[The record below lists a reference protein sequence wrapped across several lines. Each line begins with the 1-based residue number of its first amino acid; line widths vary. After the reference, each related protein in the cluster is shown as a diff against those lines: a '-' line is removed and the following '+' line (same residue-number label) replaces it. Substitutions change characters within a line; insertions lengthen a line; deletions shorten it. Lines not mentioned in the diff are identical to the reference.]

1 VQAYDQRF
9 NDMQTLIVTL
19 DERCSNTTRLV
30 SLAQQCTQELRT
42 EGEDNLLRTKHDLQ
56 REIDQVQRA
65 FKELFGRVAG
75 VEQGVAGSKV
85 TEEALEKRVLH
96 LEDSVRATDKRAAES
111 EAVLRLECGTNVV
124 RVAAVEKDVE
134 LLKGL
139 KDDIHAVEKSLGDR
153 LTSVEGGL
161 IERQVADRDEFSRRL
176 VLLQNQLTGHMESEE
191 SKHAAADV
199 KIDDA
204 MERAEESL
212 KRGTLYRDRLNEH
225 FDMLEKVGERIGFL
239 ENSVGDLRREE
250 GRPLEARLEKKLGD
264 KADAL
269 LKQRFGDMDA
279 WADGFEKRIDGRMDS
294 MRAHVFRAPPPAVTV
309 PTTFQQYGGEQSQYR
324 DEVDT
329 MDMDE
334 VNMSVEGLSGP
345 RFHTQSQSHAAPARV
360 GASVLAHA
368 GPGPIK
374 QEVFAQFIDMYESEL
389 AEVRGRLDELNNVPV
404 GSGSGSGSGNSSSS
418 SGGGG
423 GHNYRRTSTTRQ
435 VDYDAAKKVVSTTTP
450 MPYSSHSPAR
460 AGTRAKHTGAAA
472 AAVAGD
478 PQQQQQLP
486 PFFSRIPALNPP
498 WIGPNPTEPTP
509 TRRSINLPLPGDSDD
524 SGSVSG
530 SWHDDLSVSRSMEDI
545 GVKAKAK
552 AKVHDNLAGA
562 AAKVTAIAGGKK
574 RGTGLLADLKRRG
587 ATPQK

>member
-1 VQAYDQRF
+1 MSAACLGVQAYDQRF

-19 DERCSNTTRLV
+19 DERCGNTTRLV

-42 EGEDNLLRTKHDLQ
+42 EGEDNLLRTKHELQ
-56 REIDQVQRA
+56 REIDEVQRA

-111 EAVLRLECGTNVV
+111 EAVLRLECGTNAV

-134 LLKGL
+134 HLKGL
-139 KDDIHAVEKSLGDR
+139 KDDICAVEKRLGDR
-153 LTSVEGGL
+153 LTIVEGGL

-176 VLLQNQLTGHMESEE
+176 VLLQNQLNGHMESEE
-191 SKHAAADV
+191 SKFAAADV

-204 MERAEESL
+204 MERAEEGL

-239 ENSVGDLRREE
+239 ESSVGDLRREE

-264 KADAL
+264 KADIL

-294 MRAHVFRAPPPAVTV
+294 MRAHVFRAPPPPVVTV
-309 PTTFQQYGGEQSQYR
+309 PTAFQQYGGDQSQYR
-324 DEVDT
+324 DEMDT
-329 MDMDE
+329 MDMD

-345 RFHTQSQSHAAPARV
+345 RSHAQSQSQSQSHAAPARV
-360 GASVLAHA
+360 VASVLTHA

-389 AEVRGRLDELNNVPV
+389 AEVRGRLDELNNRPV
-404 GSGSGSGSGNSSSS
+404 GSSS

-423 GHNYRRTSTTRQ
+423 HNHRRTSTTRQ
-435 VDYDAAKKVVSTTTP
+435 GRYDAAEEVASTTTP
-450 MPYSSHSPAR
+450 MPYSSRSPAR
-460 AGTRAKHTGAAA
+460 AGTRARDTGAAS
-472 AAVAGD
+472 D
-478 PQQQQQLP
+478 PQQQQLP
-486 PFFSRIPALNPP
+486 MPLPFFSRIPALNPP

-509 TRRSINLPLPGDSDD
+509 TRQSTNLPLPGDSDD

-530 SWHDDLSVSRSMEDI
+530 TWHDDLSVSRSMEDL
-545 GVKAKAK
+545 GAKAK
-552 AKVHDNLAGA
+552 SKAHGNLMGA
-562 AAKVTAIAGGKK
+562 AAKVAATARGKK
-574 RGTGLLADLKRRG
+574 HGTGLLADLKRRG